1 MALTRDNAL
10 NIAQVLTEALP
21 YIQRLQ
27 DKTIVIK
34 YGGNA
39 MVDENLKNGFARDV
53 ALMRLVGM
61 NPVVVH
67 GGGPQIGAKL
77 AELQIESSFV
87 QGMRVTSPEV
97 MEVVEMVLGGLVN
110 QQIVSLLNMHGGQAV
125 GISGKDS
132 NLIVARPLSMTD
144 PETGAPVDLGQ
155 VGEVANINRDIVDI
169 IQGNRMIPVVSPIGI
184 GNDHK
189 SYNIN
194 ADLAAGRLAEC
205 LTAEKFILLTD
216 IEGIQDKSGQLLPQ
230 LNASQVRELIA
241 DGTISGGM
249 LPKIQCALDAV
260 HAGVG
265 SCQII
270 DGRVPHAVLLEL
282 LTDEGVG
289 TMIVAE

>member
-194 ADLAAGRLAEC
+194 ASFWYWSKYYQRYY
-205 LTAEKFILLTD
+205 
-216 IEGIQDKSGQLLPQ
+216 
-230 LNASQVRELIA
+230 
-241 DGTISGGM
+241 
-249 LPKIQCALDAV
+249 
-260 HAGVG
+260 
-265 SCQII
+265 
-270 DGRVPHAVLLEL
+270 
-282 LTDEGVG
+282 
-289 TMIVAE
+289 

>member
-1 MALTRDNAL
+1 MVLTRDSAL

-27 DKTIVIK
+27 GKTIVIK

-39 MVDENLKNGFARDV
+39 MIDEDLKNSFARDV

-77 AELQIESSFV
+77 KDLQIESTFI
-87 QGMRVTSPEV
+87 QGMRVTSPAV

-110 QQIVSLLNMHGGQAV
+110 QQIVSLLNRHGGQAV
-125 GISGKDS
+125 GLSGKDS
-132 NLIVARPLSMTD
+132 NLIVARPLTMTNPD
-144 PETGAPVDLGQ
+144 TGVPVDLGQ
-155 VGEVANINRDIVDI
+155 VGEVAAIHRDIIDI
-169 IQGNRMIPVVSPIGI
+169 IQDSRMIPVVSPIGI
-184 GNDHK
+184 GTDHQ

-194 ADLAAGRLAEC
+194 ADLAAGKLAES
-205 LTAEKFILLTD
+205 LNAEKFILLTD
-216 IEGIQDKSGQLLPQ
+216 IEGIQDKSGQLLPR
-230 LNASQVRELIA
+230 LNATQVNDLII
-241 DGTISGGM
+241 DRTISGGM